1 MPFVEIELG
10 ADIIKIRDDG
20 SIFISK
26 NLRDEYFDTDKVAV
40 FIDEENNLLGLK
52 PSDKGYKLTVKGRVW
67 CNKIVHLGVKTGT
80 YTASWSA
87 KHQMVIIPIEM
98 KG

>member
-26 NLRDEYFDTDKVAV
+26 NLRDAYFETEKIAV

-52 PSDKGYKLTVKGRVW
+52 SSAKGYKLTVKGRVW
-67 CNKIVHLGVKTGT
+67 CNKIVNLGVKTGT
-80 YTASWSA
+80 YTASWNT
-87 KHQMVIIPIEM
+87 KHRMVIAPIEM